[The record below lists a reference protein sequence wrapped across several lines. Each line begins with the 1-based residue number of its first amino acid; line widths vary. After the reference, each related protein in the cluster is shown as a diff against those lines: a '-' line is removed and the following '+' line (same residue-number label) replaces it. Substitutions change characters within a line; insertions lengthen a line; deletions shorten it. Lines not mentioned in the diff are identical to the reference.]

1 VSIVKRLCVTL
12 TALGMGLP
20 AGLAAQDQAERPI
33 QQGIYVFVPE
43 QSEEIEGKVK
53 EAVSHMNF
61 LIRGIAGRRLRGA
74 NRSIDRIDLRYQGD
88 SIWISLRE
96 DEPWVVSLR
105 TGEYIPYTR
114 ADGEVVQV
122 KSEVEPG
129 VIDQYFQ
136 SDDGE
141 KQMIYR
147 IRDDGLLELESIVYS
162 EKLREPFSYV
172 WVYRRVPRDEYGAG
186 TSGEEGGG
194 G

>member
-1 VSIVKRLCVTL
+1 MSIIKRLSVL
-12 TALGMGLP
+12 LAALGMGVP
-20 AGLAAQDQAERPI
+20 AGLAAQDDGRPI

-43 QSEEIEGKVK
+43 ESEEIEGKVR

-74 NRSIDRIDLRYQGD
+74 NRPIDRIDLRYQGD

-105 TGEYIPYTR
+105 NGEYIPYRR

-122 KSEVEPG
+122 KSDVAPG
-129 VIDQYFQ
+129 VIDQYFK
-136 SDDGE
+136 SEDGE

-147 IRDDGLLELESIVYS
+147 IREDGFLELESIVYS
-162 EKLREPFSYV
+162 EKLREPFSYI
-172 WVYRRVPRDEYGAG
+172 WVYKRVPRDEYGEEG
-186 TSGEEGGG
+186 SGEEGAG
-194 G
+194 

>member
-1 VSIVKRLCVTL
+1 VKVSRWI
-12 TALGMGLP
+12 TAAALAALLP
-20 AGLAAQDQAERPI
+20 AGVQAQDAEDPVPA
-33 QQGIYVFVPE
+33 GLYEFVPD
-43 QSEEIEGKVK
+43 QSEQIDDKIR

-74 NRSIDRIDLRYQGD
+74 NRSIDQIDIRYSGD

-105 TGEYIPYTR
+105 NGEYIPYTR

-122 KSEVEPG
+122 KSDLSPG

-147 IRDDGLLELESIVYS
+147 LRDDGLLELESIVYS
-162 EKLREPFSYV
+162 DKLREPFRYT
-172 WVYRRVPRDEYGAG
+172 WVYRRVPRDSQETDG
-186 TSGEEGGG
+186 SGGQADRR
-194 G
+194 